1 MTPIARIF
9 SYTGGEPEA
18 DQLYCKVQ
26 EEPFVGEAIMPK
38 ALCLTGSV
46 IAILMLLVFGLDLA
60 IGFPFRRA
68 STMMDVGLVISSLAL
83 GYVSWTTL
91 KEQK

>member
-1 MTPIARIF
+1 
-9 SYTGGEPEA
+9 
-18 DQLYCKVQ
+18 
-26 EEPFVGEAIMPK
+26 MPK

-46 IAILMLLVFGLDLA
+46 VAILLLLVFGLDLA
-60 IGFPFRRA
+60 IGFPFGRA
-68 STMMDVGLVISSLAL
+68 SSTMDIGLLIASLAL